1 MTTQELV
8 QNDAEQRDA
17 FAGRLFGSATA
28 AMDLFTVYLGD
39 RLGLYRAL
47 AELEGA
53 TPTELAA
60 ATGTHERYVREW
72 LEQQAATGIITV
84 DDAGAAAD
92 ARRYRLPAG
101 HREVLLDQE
110 SLSYLAAIARY
121 VVAVARPLPEVMDAF
136 RTGGGVG
143 WAAYGADA
151 REAQAAFNRP
161 MFAHQLPVD
170 WLPAAP
176 EVHARLQA
184 AHPARVADIGCGAG
198 WSSIAIA
205 RAYPNA
211 QVDGFDL
218 DAPSIELARANAAAA
233 GVGGRVRF
241 EARDAGDAALA
252 GRYDLVTAFECVH
265 DMSRPVEVL
274 ATARRLLA
282 EDGAMLIADERVAE
296 TFTAP
301 GDDLERLFYGFSVLC
316 CLPAGMAEQPS
327 AATGTVMRPDT
338 LRRYAAGA
346 GFRSVE
352 VLPIEHGFF
361 RFYLLRP

>member
-1 MTTQELV
+1 MTTTDISKQV
-8 QNDAEQRDA
+8 TEQRDA
-17 FAGRLFGSATA
+17 FAGRLFGSAIG

-39 RLGLYRAL
+39 QLGLYRAL
-47 AELEGA
+47 VELEGA
-53 TPTELAA
+53 TPAELAMR
-60 ATGTHERYVREW
+60 TGTHARYVREW
-72 LEQQAATGIITV
+72 LEQQAATGILTV
-84 DDAGAAAD
+84 DDAGVPAD

-101 HREVLLDQE
+101 HGEVLLDQE
-110 SLSYLAAIARY
+110 SLSYMAAMARY
-121 VVAVARPLPEVMDAF
+121 MVAVARPLPAVLDAF
-136 RTGGGVG
+136 RTGGGVS
-143 WAAYGADA
+143 WAAYGGDA

-161 MFAHQLPVD
+161 MFTHQLPAE
-170 WLPAAP
+170 WMPAAP

-184 AHPARVADIGCGAG
+184 GPPARVADIGCGAG

-205 RAYPNA
+205 HAYLNA
-211 QVDGFDL
+211 RIDGFDL
-218 DAPSIELARANAAAA
+218 DAPSIALARANAAAA
-233 GVGGRVRF
+233 GVDGRVRF

-252 GRYDLVTAFECVH
+252 GSYDLVTAFECIH

-282 EDGAMLIADERVAE
+282 PGGAMLVADERVAE

-327 AATGTVMRPDT
+327 AATGTVMRPET
-338 LRRYAAGA
+338 LRRYAAEA
-346 GFRSVE
+346 GFGTVE
-352 VLPIEHGFF
+352 VLPIEHDFF